1 MFFEKY
7 EYDTASYVD
16 DNTPNTQRYIHLNCR
31 DSLVTWFKENH
42 KKPKGDKCHLLVTTE
57 KSVSINNDRDN
68 FKKQKG
74 TKTTRYKV

>member
-1 MFFEKY
+1 MI
-7 EYDTASYVD
+7 
-16 DNTPNTQRYIHLNCR
+16 IHLTHR
-31 DSLVTWFKENH
+31 DTYTSTVESLVTWFKENH